1 MSAWGTR
8 TTTREWALEKG
19 RPFGPDV
26 QRMQRQSTES
36 DAFRPTKCSW
46 DLASRIR
53 YTRDVARIHPY
64 LGDIAHD
71 DEKNVGIGRRMPTLA
86 SALVVQAR
94 QLTGLTQVQ
103 LAERAGTSRS
113 AISAIEHGKRDPG
126 LEGLQK
132 ILVAAGFDLL
142 THLAPHDDHDDVL
155 KALDTRLDPETRRKR
170 KAAMRE
176 FPVATLLATVL
187 HLARTPCTYYAIYLD
202 FFGGPCGT

>member
-1 MSAWGTR
+1 MPAWGAR
-8 TTTREWALEKG
+8 TTTRNWALEKR
-19 RPFGPDV
+19 RPVGPDL
-26 QRMQRQSTES
+26 QRLQPRSTGS
-36 DAFRPTKCSW
+36 DGFRPKRCSG

-53 YTRDVARIHPY
+53 YTREVARIHPY
-64 LGDIAHD
+64 LGDIACD
-71 DEKNVGIGRRMPTLA
+71 DEKSAGIGRRMPTLA

-176 FPVATLLATVL
+176 FGGELREAMSHSRPL
-187 HLARTPCTYYAIYLD
+187 TPR
-202 FFGGPCGT
+202 

>member
-1 MSAWGTR
+1 MPAGGPR
-8 TTTREWALEKG
+8 TTRREWALEKE
-19 RPFGPDV
+19 RPIGPDV
-26 QRMQRQSTES
+26 QRLQPQSTES
-36 DAFRPTKCSW
+36 DAFRPTKCSG

-64 LGDIAHD
+64 LGDIARD
-71 DEKNVGIGRRMPTLA
+71 DEKNAGIGRRMPTLA

-126 LEGLQK
+126 LVGLQK

-142 THLAPHDDHDDVL
+142 THLAPHDDHDGVL

-176 FPVATLLATVL
+176 FGNELREAMSHSRPL
-187 HLARTPCTYYAIYLD
+187 TPQ
-202 FFGGPCGT
+202 

>member
-86 SALVVQAR
+86 AALVVQAR

-142 THLAPHDDHDDVL
+142 THLAFHDDHDDVL

-176 FPVATLLATVL
+176 FGNELREAMSHSRPL
-187 HLARTPCTYYAIYLD
+187 TPR
-202 FFGGPCGT
+202 

>member
-1 MSAWGTR
+1 MRAWGTR
-8 TTTREWALEKG
+8 TTTREWALENE
-19 RPFGPDV
+19 RPVGPDV
-26 QRMQRQSTES
+26 QRLQPQPTGS
-36 DAFRPTKCSW
+36 DAFRPIGCFG

-64 LGDIAHD
+64 LGDIARD
-71 DEKNVGIGRRMPTLA
+71 DEQDAGIGRRMPTLA

-176 FPVATLLATVL
+176 FGSELRQAMSSSRPL
-187 HLARTPCTYYAIYLD
+187 TPR
-202 FFGGPCGT
+202 

>member
-1 MSAWGTR
+1 VPAWGARTATR
-8 TTTREWALEKG
+8 DGALENE
-19 RPFGPDV
+19 RPVGPDV
-26 QRMQRQSTES
+26 QRLQPQSTGS
-36 DAFRPTKCSW
+36 DAFRPIRCFGH
-46 DLASRIR
+46 LASRIR

-71 DEKNVGIGRRMPTLA
+71 DEKNAGIGRRMPTLA

-176 FPVATLLATVL
+176 FGVELREAMSHSRPL
-187 HLARTPCTYYAIYLD
+187 TPR
-202 FFGGPCGT
+202 

>member
-8 TTTREWALEKG
+8 TTTREWALEKE
-19 RPFGPDV
+19 RPIGPDV
-26 QRMQRQSTES
+26 QRLQLQSTES

-71 DEKNVGIGRRMPTLA
+71 DEKNAGIGRRMPTLA

-176 FPVATLLATVL
+176 FGGELREEMSHSRPL
-187 HLARTPCTYYAIYLD
+187 TPR
-202 FFGGPCGT
+202 

>member
-64 LGDIAHD
+64 LGDIARD
-71 DEKNVGIGRRMPTLA
+71 DEKNAGIGRRMPTLA
-86 SALVVQAR
+86 AALVVQAR

-176 FPVATLLATVL
+176 FGGELREAMSHSRPL
-187 HLARTPCTYYAIYLD
+187 TPR
-202 FFGGPCGT
+202 

>member
-1 MSAWGTR
+1 VPAGGPR
-8 TTTREWALEKG
+8 TTRREWALEKE
-19 RPFGPDV
+19 RPIGPDV
-26 QRMQRQSTES
+26 QRLQPQSTES
-36 DAFRPTKCSW
+36 DAFRPTKCSG

-64 LGDIAHD
+64 LGDIARD
-71 DEKNVGIGRRMPTLA
+71 DEKNAGIGRRMPTLA

-126 LEGLQK
+126 LVGLQK

-155 KALDTRLDPETRRKR
+155 KALDIRLDPETRRKR

-176 FPVATLLATVL
+176 FGNELREAMSHSRPL
-187 HLARTPCTYYAIYLD
+187 TPQ
-202 FFGGPCGT
+202 

>member
-1 MSAWGTR
+1 
-8 TTTREWALEKG
+8 
-19 RPFGPDV
+19 
-26 QRMQRQSTES
+26 
-36 DAFRPTKCSW
+36 
-46 DLASRIR
+46 
-53 YTRDVARIHPY
+53 VARIHPY
-64 LGDIAHD
+64 LGDIARD
-71 DEKNVGIGRRMPTLA
+71 DEKSAGIGRRMPTLA

-170 KAAMRE
+170 KAAMR
-176 FPVATLLATVL
+176 
-187 HLARTPCTYYAIYLD
+187 D
-202 FFGGPCGT
+202 FGGELREAMSHSRPLTPR

>member
-1 MSAWGTR
+1 VSAWGTR
-8 TTTREWALEKG
+8 TTTREWALEKE

-26 QRMQRQSTES
+26 QRMQRQSTET

-86 SALVVQAR
+86 AALVVQAR

-176 FPVATLLATVL
+176 FGGELREAMSHSRPL
-187 HLARTPCTYYAIYLD
+187 TPR
-202 FFGGPCGT
+202 

>member
-1 MSAWGTR
+1 MPAWGAR
-8 TTTREWALEKG
+8 TTTRDWALEKQ
-19 RPFGPDV
+19 RPVGPDL
-26 QRMQRQSTES
+26 QRLQPQSTGS
-36 DAFRPTKCSW
+36 DGFRPKRCSG

-64 LGDIAHD
+64 LGDIAR
-71 DEKNVGIGRRMPTLA
+71 DEKSAGIGRRMPTLA

-176 FPVATLLATVL
+176 FGGELREAMSHSRPL
-187 HLARTPCTYYAIYLD
+187 TPR
-202 FFGGPCGT
+202 

>member
-1 MSAWGTR
+1 VSAWGTR
-8 TTTREWALEKG
+8 TTTREWALEKE

-86 SALVVQAR
+86 AALVVQAR

-176 FPVATLLATVL
+176 FGGELREAMSHSRPL
-187 HLARTPCTYYAIYLD
+187 TPR
-202 FFGGPCGT
+202 

>member
-8 TTTREWALEKG
+8 TTTREWALEKE

-86 SALVVQAR
+86 AALVVQAR

-176 FPVATLLATVL
+176 FGGELREAMSHSRPL
-187 HLARTPCTYYAIYLD
+187 TPR
-202 FFGGPCGT
+202 

>member
-1 MSAWGTR
+1 MPTWGTR
-8 TTTREWALEKG
+8 TTTRDGALEKE
-19 RPFGPDV
+19 RPIGPDV
-26 QRMQRQSTES
+26 QRLQPQSTES
-36 DAFRPTKCSW
+36 DAVRPMECSG

-71 DEKNVGIGRRMPTLA
+71 DEKNAGIGRRMPTLA

-94 QLTGLTQVQ
+94 QMTGLTQVQ

-155 KALDTRLDPETRRKR
+155 KTLDTRLDPEIRRKR

-176 FPVATLLATVL
+176 F
-187 HLARTPCTYYAIYLD
+187 
-202 FFGGPCGT
+202 GGELREAMSHSRPLIPR

>member
-1 MSAWGTR
+1 MPAWGDR
-8 TTTREWALEKG
+8 TTTREWALEKKY
-19 RPFGPDV
+19 PVGPDV
-26 QRMQRQSTES
+26 QRWHPQSTVS
-36 DAFRPTKCSW
+36 DAFRPTTCSG

-53 YTRDVARIHPY
+53 YTTDVARIHPY
-64 LGDIAHD
+64 LGDLAHD
-71 DEKNVGIGRRMPTLA
+71 DEPDAGIGRRMPTLA

-132 ILVAAGFDLL
+132 ILLAAGFDLL
-142 THLAPHDDHDDVL
+142 AHLAPHDDHDDVL
-155 KALDTRLDPETRRKR
+155 KSLDARLDPEARRKR

-176 FPVATLLATVL
+176 FGNELREAMSHRRPL
-187 HLARTPCTYYAIYLD
+187 TPR
-202 FFGGPCGT
+202 

>member
-1 MSAWGTR
+1 MPAWGAR
-8 TTTREWALEKG
+8 TTTRDWALEKL
-19 RPFGPDV
+19 RPVGPDL
-26 QRMQRQSTES
+26 QRLQPRSTGS
-36 DAFRPTKCSW
+36 DGFRPKRCSG

-64 LGDIAHD
+64 LGDIARD
-71 DEKNVGIGRRMPTLA
+71 DEKSAGIGRRMPTLA

-176 FPVATLLATVL
+176 FGGELREAMSHSRPL
-187 HLARTPCTYYAIYLD
+187 TPR
-202 FFGGPCGT
+202 

>member
-1 MSAWGTR
+1 MPAWTAR
-8 TTTREWALEKG
+8 TTSLEWALEKEHPVG
-19 RPFGPDV
+19 SDG
-26 QRMQRQSTES
+26 QRLQPQSTES
-36 DAFRPTKCSW
+36 DAYRPIKCTG

-64 LGDIAHD
+64 LGDIARD
-71 DEKNVGIGRRMPTLA
+71 DEQDAGIGRRMPTLA

-155 KALDTRLDPETRRKR
+155 KALDTRLDPESRQKR

-176 FPVATLLATVL
+176 FGSELREAMSHSRPL
-187 HLARTPCTYYAIYLD
+187 TPR
-202 FFGGPCGT
+202 

>member
-1 MSAWGTR
+1 LA
-8 TTTREWALEKG
+8 EKE
-19 RPFGPDV
+19 RPVGPDV
-26 QRMQRQSTES
+26 QRLQPRSTES
-36 DAFRPTKCSW
+36 DAFRPIRYSR

-53 YTRDVARIHPY
+53 YIRDVAPIHPY

-71 DEKNVGIGRRMPTLA
+71 DEKNAGIGRRMPTLA

-103 LAERAGTSRS
+103 LAERAGTSRR

-142 THLAPHDDHDDVL
+142 AHVAPHDDHDDVL

>member
-1 MSAWGTR
+1 VPAWGDR
-8 TTTREWALEKG
+8 TTTRDWALEKE
-19 RPFGPDV
+19 RPVGPDV
-26 QRMQRQSTES
+26 QRLQPPSTKS
-36 DAFRPTKCSW
+36 DAFRPTTCSG

-53 YTRDVARIHPY
+53 YTTDVPRIHPY
-64 LGDIAHD
+64 LGDLAP
-71 DEKNVGIGRRMPTLA
+71 DEQDPGIGRRMPTLA

-132 ILVAAGFDLL
+132 ILLAAGFDLL
-142 THLAPHDDHDDVL
+142 AHLAPHDDHDDVL
-155 KALDTRLDPETRRKR
+155 KALDARLDPETRRKR

-176 FPVATLLATVL
+176 FGTELRQAMSSSRPL
-187 HLARTPCTYYAIYLD
+187 TPR
-202 FFGGPCGT
+202 

>member
-8 TTTREWALEKG
+8 TTTREWALEKE

-26 QRMQRQSTES
+26 QRMQRQSTET

-86 SALVVQAR
+86 AALVVQAR

-176 FPVATLLATVL
+176 FGGELREAMSHSRPL
-187 HLARTPCTYYAIYLD
+187 TPR
-202 FFGGPCGT
+202 